1 MSGGPYFA
9 TDVGGFYA
17 DQRDA
22 ELYVRWAQAAVFAA
36 HMRLH
41 GIGPREPWSYGPEAE
56 AALDAALALRERL
69 RPYLE
74 RCCAEAHATGLPVQR
89 AMVLACPD
97 ERAAWAFETQFF
109 LGPDLLVAPC
119 LQPGGDVEVY
129 LPAGDWQRH
138 PDGEMLAGGRTHR
151 LRLSLTDMAVFVR
164 AGTGWSTDA

>member
-1 MSGGPYFA
+1 MLDETLESIF
-9 TDVGGFYA
+9 DEV
-17 DQRDA
+17 
-22 ELYVRWAQAAVFAA
+22 VRTNAGEEEFHQAVD
-36 HMRLH
+36 HLMNIDDL
-41 GIGPREPWSYGPEAE
+41 
-56 AALDAALALRERL
+56 
-69 RPYLE
+69 
-74 RCCAEAHATGLPVQR
+74 TGLPVQR